1 MILYVHG
8 AIIRAA
14 TEAGVGEQI
23 QQIEPWI
30 NLTFAGSLLATLFW
44 VSLDYYTCKQHT
56 YSHDNMYTTAAHAST
71 HYTATLTCITTP
83 GLIH

>member
-8 AIIRAA
+8 AIILAA
-14 TEAGVGEQI
+14 TEAGVGQQI
-23 QQIEPWI
+23 QPWI

-56 YSHDNMYTTAAHAST
+56 YSTQNY
-71 HYTATLTCITTP
+71 
-83 GLIH
+83 LIL

>member
-8 AIIRAA
+8 AFIRAA
-14 TEAGVGEQI
+14 TEARVGQQI
-23 QQIEPWI
+23 LQIEPWF

-56 YSHDNMYTTAAHAST
+56 YSTQNY
-71 HYTATLTCITTP
+71 
-83 GLIH
+83 LIL

>member
-14 TEAGVGEQI
+14 TEAGEGEQI

-30 NLTFAGSLLATLFW
+30 NLTFAGSLLATFFW
-44 VSLDYYTCKQHT
+44 VSHAGLLHMQ
-56 YSHDNMYTTAAHAST
+56 TAHIFT
-71 HYTATLTCITTP
+71 
-83 GLIH
+83 